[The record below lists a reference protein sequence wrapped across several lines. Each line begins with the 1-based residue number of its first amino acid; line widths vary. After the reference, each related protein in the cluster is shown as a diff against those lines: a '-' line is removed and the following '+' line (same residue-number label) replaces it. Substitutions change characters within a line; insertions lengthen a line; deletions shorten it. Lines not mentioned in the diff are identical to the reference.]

1 MGKLIKIKKS
11 AAGLVDAAA
20 LSCGKAELIAGKF
33 LCEAEVCEAEGCATL
48 VEGCDATTVNAGKAL
63 AEGELIFRG
72 NVGANAAKD
81 MADGILRVEG
91 SAGEYACA
99 NMQGGLAVF
108 TGDVANGFGAD
119 MRRGIAVV
127 YGQAHGNVL
136 MDMLGGTAI
145 LLGGLAEDASLCLG
159 MNRGT
164 VILPSADLVPEG
176 FQKAADVD
184 IMFLRV
190 LFRELA
196 DRGVNV
202 PESWIG
208 RPFTR
213 WRGDMAALGKGEILT
228 PAE

>member
-1 MGKLIKIKKS
+1 MGKLVKINKA

-20 LSCGKAELIAGKF
+20 LSCGKDELIVGKAV
-33 LCEAEVCEAEGCATL
+33 CAAEVSETDCDSIV
-48 VEGCDATTVNAGKAL
+48 VEGCDSSTVNAGKAL
-63 AEGELIFRG
+63 ACGEMVFRG
-72 NVGANAAKD
+72 DVGANAAKD

-108 TGDVANGFGAD
+108 NGDVANGFGAD

-127 YGQAHGNVL
+127 YGKAHGNVM
-136 MDMLGGTAI
+136 MDMLGGTAL
-145 LLGGLAEDASLCLG
+145 LLGGLAEDATLCLG

-184 IMFLRV
+184 TMFLRV

>member
-1 MGKLIKIKKS
+1 MGKLVKINKT

-20 LSCGKAELIAGKF
+20 LSCGKDELIVGKAV
-33 LCEAEVCEAEGCATL
+33 CAAEVSETDGDITV

-63 AEGELIFRG
+63 ACGEMVFRG
-72 NVGANAAKD
+72 DVGANAGKD

-108 TGDVANGFGAD
+108 NGDVADGFGAD

-127 YGQAHGNVL
+127 YGKAHGNVL
-136 MDMLGGTAI
+136 MDMLGGTAL
-145 LLGGLAEDASLCLG
+145 LLGGLADDAVLCLG

-184 IMFLRV
+184 TMFLRV

-196 DRGVNV
+196 DRGVKV